1 MTLLN
6 LAPANFNH
14 DSTLYSSN
22 IGKVGDH
29 GCNGTVCNVT
39 AAEGIFV
46 NTPGK
51 IQAGGGYSFTDTFP
65 SKLIGQNPGY
75 SIVDKYSDN
84 DLVVRPGN
92 VVAHWK
98 NLTGG
103 KRTHRRRHSF
113 RQVGCKSKSK
123 RRNHKHKHTQKCRHS
138 RRKNHINRRK
148 HRNYRMTRRHRHR
161 GGNGQPYSNI
171 PLSFGQSFDSKLSA
185 YDSALANPTPLTPYN
200 RCESVSRTL

>member
-92 VVAHWK
+92 NVVAHWK

-113 RQVGCKSKSK
+113 RQVGCKSK